1 MRHGLFASPAVC
13 GTNGSISLVHPT
25 VGLSLILPSCVN
37 TGRASASS
45 GESAGSEN
53 FRMFWVQFAFAD
65 LLEGVDFSFAK
76 FLGVDGR
83 GKSLHCRNK
92 QEKRQ
97 FCVFLV
103 EWRGK
108 WSWQGAG
115 MNKTLGSLSQ
125 LVRKVTHPPPPGD
138 SFLAAG
144 LGKR

>member
-1 MRHGLFASPAVC
+1 MVC
-13 GTNGSISLVHPT
+13 LPLQQFVALMEALAWDTPP
-25 VGLSLILPSCVN
+25 VGLRLILPSCVN

-45 GESAGSEN
+45 GESAGSQN
-53 FRMFWVQFAFAD
+53 FRIFWVQFAFAD

-83 GKSLHCRNK
+83 CKSLHCRNK

-108 WSWQGAG
+108 WGWQGAG
-115 MNKTLGSLSQ
+115 MNRTLGSLSQ
-125 LVRKVTHPPPPGD
+125 LVRKMTHPPP
-138 SFLAAG
+138 S
-144 LGKR
+144 R